1 MLAIG
6 SVDPNL
12 RPATPL
18 LYLSGSTSVIEMPMG
33 KDDVTQILRA
43 AAQRFDHLAQFAC

>member
-1 MLAIG
+1 MFAIV

-12 RPATPL
+12 RPATPV
-18 LYLSGSTSVIEMPMG
+18 LYLCSPTGMIKMSVGE
-33 KDDVTQILRA
+33 DNVTQILRA